1 MPPPTPPPTFT
12 LSADDVFAIFA
23 LIHYRGRVGVAH
35 PDRAYQRYIE
45 DVLDDFREWQR
56 NNKDD
61 VGIPEPPS

>member
-1 MPPPTPPPTFT
+1 
-12 LSADDVFAIFA
+12 VFAIFA